1 MSKIKRARRRPDL
14 FSDYDRTLSQR
25 GYTALTTS
33 STGIQTY
40 TVPQGVDTITVT
52 MYGAGGGGGEA
63 TGRYGQTDD
72 GLGGGSGSKCVF
84 VLEEIRPGTT
94 LTVDVGAGGIAGNGY
109 EQSGDDGGDTTL
121 TYGGITY
128 TAGGG
133 AGGKSFGCPGALGN
147 CPDSSGGSSTNGDT
161 NTSGNAG
168 SQPNGGASLGD
179 SAGAGGIGSRNHSSQ
194 NYTNG
199 GDGRAIFS

>member
-25 GYTALTTS
+25 GYNP
-33 STGIQTY
+33 STKSIAGIQTY

-63 TGRYGQTDD
+63 TGGKSGTDE
-72 GLGGGSGSKCVF
+72 GFGGGSGSKCVF
-84 VLEEIRPGTT
+84 VLEEIKPGTT

-109 EQSGDDGGDTTL
+109 FQSGDDGGDTTL

-133 AGGKSFGCPGALGN
+133 AGGKSFGCVGGS
-147 CPDSSGGSSTNGDT
+147 CPDNSGGSATNGDT

-179 SAGAGGIGSRNHSSQ
+179 SAGEGGDGSRNHSSQ

-199 GDGRAIFS
+199 GDGKVIFS